1 MELTQ
6 IILVGCAFLMAAAL
20 AFMFIPVAKGFA
32 YRVGAIDVPKDS
44 RRMHKKP
51 IPRLGGI
58 AIFTAFF
65 LAVICL
71 SIDFIDDQIRG
82 ILFGALIIVVLGVV
96 DDVLALKPLIK
107 GIPQVFAVF
116 LPVYFGVRIEH
127 LPNFGSGEAYIEL
140 PLIWQYVISMLW
152 IMAILNA
159 VNLIDGLDG
168 LACGVSSIMC
178 LCVVAISYLMHDY
191 VVCLLAAALAG
202 ACLGFL
208 PCNINPA
215 KQFMGDTGAMFIGYT
230 LGCLM
235 VLGVFRVADIITFAV
250 PFLVLGLPIFDMG
263 FAAVRRILSGRSP
276 FSGDKK
282 HLHHKLVAIGLSQ
295 KQSVAVLYTVS
306 AILGLIAVMLTGE
319 GFKKAVFAVALVF
332 MAVAVGCALMLRSGN
347 KQEEE
352 IKKEEENIGN
362 KE

>member
-6 IILVGCAFLMAAAL
+6 IILAICAFILAMAL
-20 AFMFIPVAKGFA
+20 SFMMTPVAKSFA
-32 YRVGAIDVPKDS
+32 FRVGAIDVPKDN

-65 LAVICL
+65 VSVICL
-71 SIDFIDDQIRG
+71 SIDFINNEIRG
-82 ILFGALIIVVLGVV
+82 ILLGAMIIVVLGVV

-116 LPVYFGVRIEH
+116 LPVFFGVRIEK
-127 LPNFGSGEAYIEL
+127 LPNFGAGEAYISL
-140 PLIWQYVISMLW
+140 PLIWQYAITMIW

-168 LACGVSSIMC
+168 LACGVSTIMC
-178 LCVVAISYLMHDY
+178 LCLSAIAYLLHDH
-191 VVCLLAAALAG
+191 VVCLLAMALAG
-202 ACLGFL
+202 ACIGFL
-208 PCNINPA
+208 PYNLNPA
-215 KQFMGDTGAMFIGYT
+215 KLFMGDTGAMFIGYT

-235 VLGVFRVADIITFAV
+235 VLGPFQVSDIITFGV

-263 FAAVRRILSGRSP
+263 FAAVRRIASGRSP
-276 FSGDKK
+276 FAGDKK

-295 KQSVAVLYTVS
+295 RKAVALLYTVS
-306 AILGLIAVMLTGE
+306 AVLGIIAVMMTGE
-319 GFKKAVFAVALVF
+319 GFKKAIFIIILAFMIVAI
-332 MAVAVGCALMLRSGN
+332 GCLLMLRNGS
-347 KQEEE
+347 KQEMDMAD
-352 IKKEEENIGN
+352 EEEHPT
-362 KE
+362 K